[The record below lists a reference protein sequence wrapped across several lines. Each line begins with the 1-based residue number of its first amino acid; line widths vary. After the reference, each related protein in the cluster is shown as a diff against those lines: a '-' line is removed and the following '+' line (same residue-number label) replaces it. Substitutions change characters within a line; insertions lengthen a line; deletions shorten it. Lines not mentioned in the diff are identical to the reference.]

1 MTVTR
6 PRRYFMNITWGQKDF
21 SFNEDGYLVN
31 PSLVVISLNKERSW
45 EVVSVPDVPA
55 AVSPFPRPPPPSRG
69 APSAPRGV
77 CHSGHGDGRL
87 LSPARCPPGGCGTI
101 WRSHNPPPSLRCHNN
116 ASPRG

>member
-1 MTVTR
+1 MSAGGCRLRFGAAAGWGVTAAVTVTR

-55 AVSPFPRPPPPSRG
+55 AVSPFPLPLPPPGPPVCSSR
-69 APSAPRGV
+69 
-77 CHSGHGDGRL
+77 C
-87 LSPARCPPGGCGTI
+87 LSF
-101 WRSHNPPPSLRCHNN
+101 RSR
-116 ASPRG
+116 

>member
-1 MTVTR
+1 MSAGGCHLRLRVGCGGVTTTAVTVTR

-55 AVSPFPRPPPPSRG
+55 AVSPFPPPPPGPPVCSSR
-69 APSAPRGV
+69 
-77 CHSGHGDGRL
+77 C
-87 LSPARCPPGGCGTI
+87 LSF
-101 WRSHNPPPSLRCHNN
+101 RSR
-116 ASPRG
+116 